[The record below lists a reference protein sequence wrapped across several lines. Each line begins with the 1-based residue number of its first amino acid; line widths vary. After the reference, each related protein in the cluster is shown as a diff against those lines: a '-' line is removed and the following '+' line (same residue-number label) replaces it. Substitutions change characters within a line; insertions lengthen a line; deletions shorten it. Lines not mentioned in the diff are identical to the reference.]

1 MDDELSIRIDTN
13 KLSDL
18 RLLTAN
24 TAMGSAPE
32 QVVFMNEA
40 TESQQGS
47 VTVPP
52 ASAQMSDGPH
62 RPHVGKALQRI

>member
-52 ASAQMSDGPH
+52 ASAQMSTPS
-62 RPHVGKALQRI
+62 PM